1 MGTASKKRSKVVETK
16 GVDLSNEYDNMVP
29 GYGYSRNTSRQ

>member
-1 MGTASKKRSKVVETK
+1 MRTASKKRSKVVETK
-16 GVDLSNEYDNMVP
+16 DVDLSKEYDKKVP